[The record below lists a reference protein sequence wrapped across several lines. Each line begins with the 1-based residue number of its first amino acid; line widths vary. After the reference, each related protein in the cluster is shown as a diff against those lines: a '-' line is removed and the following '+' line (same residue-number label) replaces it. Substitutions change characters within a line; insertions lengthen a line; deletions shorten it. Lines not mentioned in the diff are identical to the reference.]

1 MFGFRKGD
9 ARWTVTL
16 FQQQMITF
24 WESTVNMGISP
35 IPQDD
40 RSISPIQ
47 IHSHMKTLNG
57 RHPKN
62 GNVSWTQSTR
72 VPYIFK
78 RTQTAKK
85 VWQQG
90 FRTCQCHRS
99 WAVLEPSWAIALRS
113 NLHKMVP
120 WQMVDQTKKKVM
132 IGDVV
137 IKNGIWIGYAWHFIA
152 IFMGNTWD
160 FLVTDS

>member
-78 RTQTAKK
+78 RTQTAPKFDSRAS
-85 VWQQG
+85 VRVNAIGLEQFLSLHEPLLFG
-90 FRTCQCHRS
+90 PTCTKWYRDK
-99 WAVLEPSWAIALRS
+99 WWIKP
-113 NLHKMVP
+113 
-120 WQMVDQTKKKVM
+120 KKKVM